1 MAHKCN
7 RHVVFNKKR
16 SSLFILTCEVL
27 QTLHITAAAV
37 YKIESVTLPPTG

>member
-16 SSLFILTCEVL
+16 SLFILTCEVL
-27 QTLHITAAAV
+27 QTLHITPAAV